1 MGHLSRISLREILT
15 RSQFLEKRNPE
26 KSFSESSRI
35 QLRYLTICRH
45 KRMNAASKFAD
56 QDIYNRLGRQ
66 ITKTAHSANQTKQ
79 IRRPQKNKTVPK
91 NKKRECTDLFICP
104 NRYPHTSARIWPC
117 HQARIQMYL
126 GFSCIIRCR
135 LQNQIPL
142 ISSHLGFA
150 ITSDPRAEV

>member
-79 IRRPQKNKTVPK
+79 IRRPQKTKPSPKT
-91 NKKRECTDLFICP
+91 KKG
-104 NRYPHTSARIWPC
+104 NARICLFVP
-117 HQARIQMYL
+117 IV
-126 GFSCIIRCR
+126 
-135 LQNQIPL
+135 IPTHPL
-142 ISSHLGFA
+142 EFGLATKPEFKC
-150 ITSDPRAEV
+150 TSDFLALSDAVCRIRFH